1 MQSGNGRQ
9 DVSMKLTRAS
19 SYAIHAV
26 VHMAQQKTQTV
37 PVASHDIANERGIP
51 MRFLLKVLK
60 PLVTH
65 RILLS
70 VKGPHGGYRLA
81 RQPSDITML
90 DIIEAVDGT
99 LRGYAPD
106 RPTDKDEDFSPS
118 QIKKFNQT
126 WNTLH
131 PKLEQVCTQTAE
143 QTRKSLEKV
152 RISELL
158 NRSK

>member
-1 MQSGNGRQ
+1 
-9 DVSMKLTRAS
+9 MKLTRAS
-19 SYAIHAV
+19 SYALHAV
-26 VHMAQQKTQTV
+26 VHMAQQKTQNV
-37 PVASHDIANERGIP
+37 PVASHDIAAERGIP

-81 RQPSDITML
+81 RQLSDITML
-90 DIIEAVDGT
+90 DVIEAVDGA

-106 RPTDKDEDFSPS
+106 RPTDKDEEFSPA
-118 QIKKFNQT
+118 QVKKFNQT

-131 PKLEQVCTQTAE
+131 PKLEHVCGQTAE
-143 QTRKSLEKV
+143 QTRKALEKV
-152 RISELL
+152 RISDLV
-158 NRSK
+158 NRSR

>member
-1 MQSGNGRQ
+1 
-9 DVSMKLTRAS
+9 MKLTRAS
-19 SYAIHAV
+19 SYALHAI
-26 VHMAQQKTQTV
+26 VHMAQQKTQNV

-60 PLVTH
+60 PLVTQ

-90 DIIEAVDGT
+90 DVIEAVDGT

-106 RPTDKDEDFSPS
+106 RPTDKDNEFTPS

-131 PKLEQVCTQTAE
+131 PKLEQVCGQTAE
-143 QTRKSLEKV
+143 QTRKTLEKV
-152 RISELL
+152 KISELIQ
-158 NRSK
+158 RGK

>member
-1 MQSGNGRQ
+1 
-9 DVSMKLTRAS
+9 MKLTRAA
-19 SYAIHAV
+19 SYALHAI
-26 VHMAQQKTQTV
+26 VHMAQQKVQNV
-37 PVASHDIANERGIP
+37 PVASHDIAHERGIP

-60 PLVTH
+60 PLVTQ

-81 RQPSDITML
+81 RSPSDVTML
-90 DIIEAVDGT
+90 DVVEAVDGT
-99 LRGYAPD
+99 LRGFAPE
-106 RPTDKDEDFSPS
+106 RPTDKDEEYSPS
-118 QIKKFNQT
+118 QIKKFNQI

-131 PKLEQVCTQTAE
+131 PKLEQVCGQTAE

-152 RISELL
+152 KISDLV

>member
-1 MQSGNGRQ
+1 
-9 DVSMKLTRAS
+9 
-19 SYAIHAV
+19 
-26 VHMAQQKTQTV
+26 MAQQKVQNV
-37 PVASHDIANERGIP
+37 PVASHDIADERGIP
-51 MRFLLKVLK
+51 ERFLLKVLK
-60 PLVTH
+60 PLVTN

-90 DIIEAVDGT
+90 EIVEAVDGGE

-106 RPTDKDEDFSPS
+106 RPTDKDEKYPPAK
-118 QIKKFNQT
+118 IKKFNQV

-131 PKLEQVCTQTAE
+131 PKLEQVCGQTAE
-143 QTRKSLEKV
+143 QIRKQLEKV
-152 RISELL
+152 KISDLV

>member
-1 MQSGNGRQ
+1 
-9 DVSMKLTRAS
+9 MKLTRAS
-19 SYAIHAV
+19 SYALHAV
-26 VHMAQQKTQTV
+26 VHMAQQKTQNV

-81 RQPSDITML
+81 RQPADITML
-90 DIIEAVDGT
+90 DVIEAVDGT

-126 WNTLH
+126 WNSLH
-131 PKLEQVCTQTAE
+131 PKLEQVCGQTAE
-143 QTRKSLEKV
+143 QTRKTLEKV
-152 RISELL
+152 KVSDLV

>member
-1 MQSGNGRQ
+1 
-9 DVSMKLTRAS
+9 MKLTRAS
-19 SYAIHAV
+19 SYALHAV
-26 VHMAQQKTQTV
+26 VHMAQQKAQNV

-81 RQPSDITML
+81 RSPSDITML

-99 LRGYAPD
+99 LRGYAPE
-106 RPTDKDEDFSPS
+106 RPTDKDDEFSPS

-126 WNTLH
+126 WNSLH
-131 PKLEQVCTQTAE
+131 PRLEQVCGQTAE
-143 QTRKSLEKV
+143 QTRKALEKV
-152 RISELL
+152 RISDLV